1 MKKLLIL
8 PLLVLLTACVQY
20 YYPETAMEDGVYYAE
35 DDPKYVVYQGGGP
48 GAVYYP
54 WYSLDY
60 FYLGYNPYPIYPYH
74 TGFPFGLMY
83 GYGWSPWWV
92 ANRYY
97 SHHSLVYGYGP
108 YYRGWRS
115 HNGHCA
121 TCWRRPGHHA
131 GGDMDGLAGNSTDET
146 TVNHKDFIDGVIDAD
161 SLDALKSAGG
171 SGSVANSNYIVT
183 LPPGYVSSQGMI
195 IRRNESTKTGRD
207 KVEPISAGAGSR
219 NIVISAAPSTVT
231 APASA
236 LSSRSASVPVNRPG
250 PSNRRASASSQSA
263 GRSAPRHSSRSGSRS
278 RSGMSV
284 PRSRPSKSRSSRPA
298 RDID

>member
-8 PLLVLLTACVQY
+8 PLLLLMTACVQY
-20 YYPETAMEDGVYYAE
+20 YYPETAIEDGVYYAE
-35 DDPKYVVYQGGGP
+35 DDPKYVVFQGGYP
-48 GAVYYP
+48 GGVYYP

-92 ANRYY
+92 PDRYY

-115 HNGHCA
+115 HHGHCA
-121 TCWRRPGHHA
+121 TCGGRRGNRA
-131 GGDMDGLAGNSTDET
+131 GGDMGGLAGNPTDET
-146 TVNHKDFIDGVIDAD
+146 TVNHKDHIDGVIAAD

-171 SGSVANSNYIVT
+171 SSSVANSNFIVT
-183 LPPGYVSSQGMI
+183 LPPGYASRQGMI
-195 IRRNESTKTGRD
+195 IRHNELAKTSRS
-207 KVEPISAGAGSR
+207 KIEPVAASAGSR
-219 NIVISAAPSTVT
+219 NIIITAAPSTVT

-236 LSSRSASVPVNRPG
+236 LSSRSSSLPVNRSG
-250 PSNRRASASSQSA
+250 PSNRRA
-263 GRSAPRHSSRSGSRS
+263 SAPRHSSRSGSRS
-278 RSGMSV
+278 RPSMSA
-284 PRSRPSKSRSSRPA
+284 PRSLPSKSRSSRPA
-298 RDID
+298 RDLD